1 MWVTPKNRHRQL
13 DRPRPKSANS
23 GSRQPYSLAVSVTQ
37 RSGPIL
43 AGFIQKKRKSPLDQ
57 PIGCHCADRV
67 GHGQVEPVDC
77 SLDEGRPEAER
88 VTVGETAMPGWTAT
102 MVGAS
107 PPDVLALG
115 GKPSGLGPPPGAAF
129 LFNNPSDPRFF
140 EQSLE
145 FNSVDTSLSKSF
157 PSCSVSTKAIA
168 HGLVRR
174 ETR

>member
-1 MWVTPKNRHRQL
+1 M
-13 DRPRPKSANS
+13 
-23 GSRQPYSLAVSVTQ
+23 
-37 RSGPIL
+37 
-43 AGFIQKKRKSPLDQ
+43 
-57 PIGCHCADRV
+57 GCHCADRV

-115 GKPSGLGPPPGAAF
+115 ENPAGQGHPSERPF
-129 LFNNPSDPRFF
+129 FSNPSDPRFF

-145 FNSVDTSLSKSF
+145 FNSMTQVCRNLF
-157 PSCSVSTKAIA
+157 
-168 HGLVRR
+168 
-174 ETR
+174 